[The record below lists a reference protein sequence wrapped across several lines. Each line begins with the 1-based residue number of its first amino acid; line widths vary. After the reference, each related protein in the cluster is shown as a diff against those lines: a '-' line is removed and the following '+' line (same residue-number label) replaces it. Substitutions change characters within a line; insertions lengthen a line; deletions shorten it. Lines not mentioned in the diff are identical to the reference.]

1 MLIDYS
7 KGARG
12 LSVQLYKSVS
22 SHLFRFH
29 RNSIRDSGAV
39 VTPFMQDG
47 TYPSRNFAT
56 LGPSGLRPPFTGVY
70 KKCVNKIFLPC
81 STGQVSDFI
90 HHLLNLAKSYVF
102 IKQSLPPLFC
112 YLKSSSY
119 PEVTK
124 LICLV
129 PLILLFLIP
138 QFIQPINLCQA

>member
-1 MLIDYS
+1 MIDYS

-12 LSVQLYKSVS
+12 LSVQLYKNVS
-22 SHLFRFH
+22 SRLFRFH

-70 KKCVNKIFLPC
+70 KKCVNISILPC

-90 HHLLNLAKSYVF
+90 HHFKIQQNLMFLLNSRY
-102 IKQSLPPLFC
+102 PLFFVT
-112 YLKSSSY
+112 YSPSY

-129 PLILLFLIP
+129 PLILLFLMP
-138 QFIQPINLCQA
+138 QFIKPINLCQC